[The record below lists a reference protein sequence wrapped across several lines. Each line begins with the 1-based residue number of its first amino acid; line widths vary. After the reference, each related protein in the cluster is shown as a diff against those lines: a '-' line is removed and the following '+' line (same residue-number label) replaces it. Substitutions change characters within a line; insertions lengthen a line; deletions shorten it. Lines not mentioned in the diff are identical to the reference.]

1 MTSNLLLVLLTV
13 ISTSV
18 LATGN
23 GPKAIDK
30 NADSKVVLMKGK
42 EPGILKLLYT
52 DRTEKLVRVKIYD
65 PQNRL
70 IHNRQIRNTRGFLRS
85 YDLSQLEKGNYL
97 FKIIDKTGSVTKQ
110 VQNYQLLEEQTA
122 EVALRQLKD
131 NKRYNLIVDA
141 DQASVKVKIF
151 DESEN
156 LIYVETIDS
165 VSGFSKTYDLSRV
178 SSNKFT
184 FLINIDNKTYKRV
197 TI

>member
-13 ISTSV
+13 ISTTV

-30 NADSKVVLMKGK
+30 NGDSKVVLMKGK
-42 EPGILKLLYT
+42 EPGFLKLLYT
-52 DRTEKLVRVKIYD
+52 DKTQKLVRVKIYD
-65 PQNRL
+65 PQNHL

-85 YDLSQLEKGNYL
+85 YDLSQLERGNYL

-110 VQNYQLLEEQTA
+110 IQNYPVLDEQTA

-131 NKRYNLIVDA
+131 NKKYNLIVDA
-141 DQASVKVKIF
+141 DRASVKVKIF
-151 DESEN
+151 DEDEN
-156 LIYVETIDS
+156 LIFVETIDS
-165 VSGFSKTYDLSRV
+165 QSGFSKTYDLSRI

-184 FLINIDNKTYKRV
+184 FLVNIDNKTYKRV

>member
-13 ISTSV
+13 ISTTV

-23 GPKAIDK
+23 GLEAIDK
-30 NADSKVVLMKGK
+30 NGDSKVVLMKGK

-52 DRTEKLVRVKIYD
+52 DKTGKLIRVKIYD
-65 PQNRL
+65 PQNHL
-70 IHNRQIRNTRGFLRS
+70 IHNRQIRNSGGFLRS

-110 VQNYQLLEEQTA
+110 VQNYPLFEQTA
-122 EVALRQLKD
+122 EVAVRQLKD
-131 NKRYNLIVDA
+131 NKKYNLIVDA

-151 DESEN
+151 DEDEN
-156 LIYVETIDS
+156 LIFVETIDS
-165 VSGFSKTYDLSRV
+165 ESGFSKTYDLSRV

>member
-18 LATGN
+18 LANGN
-23 GPKAIDK
+23 GLKTIDK

-42 EPGILKLLYT
+42 EPGVLKLLYT
-52 DRTEKLVRVKIYD
+52 DKTENLVRVKIYD

-70 IHNRQIRNTRGFLRS
+70 IHNHQIRNTRGFLRS

-151 DESEN
+151 DESKN
-156 LIYVETIDS
+156 LIYAETIHS
-165 VSGFSKTYDLSRV
+165 KNGFSKTYDLSHIR
-178 SSNKFT
+178 SKRFT
-184 FLINIDNKTYKRV
+184 FLISINNKTYKTF

>member
-1 MTSNLLLVLLTV
+1 MTSNLLLVLLMV
-13 ISTSV
+13 ISTTV

-30 NADSKVVLMKGK
+30 NGDSKVVLMKGK

-52 DRTEKLVRVKIYD
+52 DKTEKLVRVKIYD
-65 PQNRL
+65 PQNHL
-70 IHNRQIRNTRGFLRS
+70 IHNRQIRNKGGFLRS

-110 VQNYQLLEEQTA
+110 VQNYPVLDEQTA

-131 NKRYNLIVDA
+131 NKKYNLIVDA

-151 DESEN
+151 DEDEN
-156 LIYVETIDS
+156 LIFVETIDS
-165 VSGFSKTYDLSRV
+165 ESGFSKTYDLSRV
-178 SSNKFT
+178 SSNKFI
-184 FLINIDNKTYKRV
+184 FLVSIGNKTYKRV